1 MELST
6 LGTPSQD
13 DARRLGTPF
22 EAPQTGSPS
31 SLYATLTSEETAV
44 RLHTSLTNGLVS
56 QQDAL
61 YRRSIHGLNVLEG
74 PEQDTLWRK
83 FFGQFRES
91 PLILLLLGCAV
102 VSVIM
107 GKIDD
112 AISITL
118 VRCLVRAIFTDN

>member
-6 LGTPSQD
+6 LGRPSQD
-13 DARRLGTPF
+13 DVRRSGTPF
-22 EAPQTGSPS
+22 EAPQTSSPS
-31 SLYATLTSEETAV
+31 SLYATLTSDETAV

-61 YRRSIHGLNVLEG
+61 YRRSIHGLNILEG
-74 PEQDTLWRK
+74 AEQDSLWRK

-102 VSVIM
+102 VSIIM
-107 GKIDD
+107 GKVDD

-118 VRCLVRAIFTDN
+118 VSAFLR